1 MILTEEQQLIR
12 DMARSF
18 ARDRVAPNVRQWEAD
33 GLFPK
38 ELIAELGEVGLMGAL
53 VPEEY
58 DGANVGHVAY
68 AGALEEIAAAD
79 GSLSTVLSVHNSV
92 GCMPI
97 VKFGNEAQKEEFL
110 KPMARGELLGG
121 FALTEPQAGSD
132 ASNLKTRAKKD
143 GDHYILSGTK
153 QFITS
158 GKLGDIIIT
167 FAVTD
172 PDAGKRGISAF
183 IVPTASEGYRVA
195 SMEKKMGQRA
205 SDTAQIAFDD
215 LRLPAANLL
224 GEEGQGYKIAL
235 SNLEGGRIGIAS
247 QCVGMAQG
255 ALDAAKD
262 YALDR
267 EAFGTPIANHQAV
280 AFKLADMATS
290 INAARLMVHHAAQLR
305 DSGMPCLKEASMAK
319 LFSSEMAENVCS
331 AAIQVH
337 GGYGYTEDFIVE
349 KHYRDVRV
357 SQIYEG
363 TSEVQKLV
371 ISRAVLAE

>member
-18 ARDRVAPNVRQWEAD
+18 ATDRVAPNVRQWEED
-33 GLFPK
+33 GLFPR
-38 ELIAELGEVGLMGAL
+38 EIITELGEVGLLGAL
-53 VPEEY
+53 VPEDY
-58 DGANVGHVAY
+58 DGSNVGHVAY
-68 AGALEEIAAAD
+68 AGALEEIAIAD
-79 GSLSTVLSVHNSV
+79 GALSTVLSVHNSV

-132 ASNLKTRAKKD
+132 ASALRCKAVKN

-172 PDAGKRGISAF
+172 PDAGKKGISAF
-183 IVPTASEGYRVA
+183 IVPTATEGYRVA
-195 SMEKKMGQRA
+195 SIEKKMGQRA
-205 SDTAQIAFDD
+205 SDTAQISFDD
-215 LRLPAANLL
+215 MVVPAANLL

-255 ALDAAKD
+255 ALTAARD

-267 EAFGTPIANHQAV
+267 EAFGTTIANHQAV
-280 AFKLADMATS
+280 SFKLAEMATS
-290 INAARLMVHHAAQLR
+290 IVGARLMVHHAANLR
-305 DSGMPCLKEASMAK
+305 DEGLPCLKEASMAK
-319 LFSSEMAENVCS
+319 LFASQMAERVCS
-331 AAIQVH
+331 DAIQIH

-371 ISRAVLAE
+371 ISRAVLTE

>member
-18 ARDRVAPNVRQWEAD
+18 AADRVTPNVRQWEED
-33 GLFPK
+33 GLFPR
-38 ELIAELGEVGLMGAL
+38 EIIAELGEVGLMGAL
-53 VPEEY
+53 VPEEF

-68 AGALEEIAAAD
+68 AGALEEIAVAD
-79 GSLSTVLSVHNSV
+79 GALSTVLSVHNSV

-132 ASNLKTRAKKD
+132 ASALRCKAKKD

-172 PDAGKRGISAF
+172 PEAGKKGISAF
-183 IVPTASEGYRVA
+183 IVPTATEGYRVA
-195 SMEKKMGQRA
+195 SIEKKMGQRA

-215 LRLPAANLL
+215 MRIPAANVL

-255 ALDAAKD
+255 AMAAARD
-262 YALDR
+262 YALER
-267 EAFGTPIANHQAV
+267 EAFGTKIANHQAV
-280 AFKLADMATS
+280 SFKLAEMATS
-290 INAARLMVHHAAQLR
+290 ITGARLMVHHAANLR
-305 DSGMPCLKEASMAK
+305 DEGLPCLKEASMAK
-319 LFSSEMAENVCS
+319 LFASQMAERVCS
-331 AAIQVH
+331 DAIQIH

-371 ISRAVLAE
+371 ISRAVLTE